1 MILIKFSKESNVE
14 GIWFQFLYQL
24 NEIDPL
30 ETHELLF
37 IFNFLLNL
45 TTNGEYYT
53 RIESKLFCN
62 SMTQSNTR
70 FQSQQ
75 NINQFSFPSFNKF
88 TIQEKVNSECFQSD
102 VFILNRIDH
111 YDRNKDVNTI
121 IEQYLIKYSRKTQK
135 FKINM
140 IWFLD
145 VLIRALFEIVSDRQ
159 IKKLYLCILHDFIKI
174 SNYNLAFLSN
184 DSISLKFLLYFRY
197 EEDTEVRKK
206 ISLILTDILKANSK
220 VSHIRV
226 LSSMLKSPL
235 EVSEILKSTNLIS
248 IFQDKELLKIKSKN
262 MEIMSDSLRELFY
275 MIINIVEF
283 SKSNLIQKETLCFSG
298 NSSGMI
304 LKNFNS
310 FPSTNFSIIC
320 QIKFENLM
328 PFKKKFSVDYKK
340 SLKHESFMDGFCKR
354 SFNFIKPHQTRV
366 SELKKPISDDKVIE
380 VEIKLLDQKKEEN
393 APDIQKYSYLSK
405 DTPKKYRPILFS
417 LFSSSESYLEIF
429 LEDQKSIFDSNVVS
443 NKLTC
448 KDPPK
453 KYLKIRFVNTKK
465 EKNYEQSFLHD
476 FKEEEWYDLAIS
488 FQRNPKNK
496 NFFEVFLNGIEIMS
510 NDSSGE
516 MLGEYLDEFKCLNLF
531 SIGCSPP
538 AFLKTNNAGGSSEKN
553 IDLSDCFCGELKNL
567 LILDLAL
574 NLEGSKKVLKKLKEE
589 MSFGE
594 KPEKTSNQIY
604 SNKNIIMSLD
614 DFTVL
619 ADIKMGFDFVWFE
632 IKNKNE
638 IKFLELDKYIQEKI
652 VTEQAQSS
660 KNNNNLFTKFLDIFK
675 FNKPNV
681 RKNKQ
686 YNDFK
691 IYTKE
696 VTFIEKNTFFEIL
709 FINGNMDVLL
719 YIFEIILSKENKFD
733 SEAKY

>member
-1 MILIKFSKESNVE
+1 
-14 GIWFQFLYQL
+14 
-24 NEIDPL
+24 
-30 ETHELLF
+30 
-37 IFNFLLNL
+37 
-45 TTNGEYYT
+45 
-53 RIESKLFCN
+53 
-62 SMTQSNTR
+62 
-70 FQSQQ
+70 
-75 NINQFSFPSFNKF
+75 
-88 TIQEKVNSECFQSD
+88 
-102 VFILNRIDH
+102 
-111 YDRNKDVNTI
+111 
-121 IEQYLIKYSRKTQK
+121 
-135 FKINM
+135 
-140 IWFLD
+140 
-145 VLIRALFEIVSDRQ
+145 
-159 IKKLYLCILHDFIKI
+159 
-174 SNYNLAFLSN
+174 
-184 DSISLKFLLYFRY
+184 
-197 EEDTEVRKK
+197 
-206 ISLILTDILKANSK
+206 
-220 VSHIRV
+220 
-226 LSSMLKSPL
+226 
-235 EVSEILKSTNLIS
+235 
-248 IFQDKELLKIKSKN
+248 
-262 MEIMSDSLRELFY
+262 
-275 MIINIVEF
+275 
-283 SKSNLIQKETLCFSG
+283 
-298 NSSGMI
+298 
-304 LKNFNS
+304 
-310 FPSTNFSIIC
+310 
-320 QIKFENLM
+320 M

-496 NFFEVFLNGIEIMS
+496 NFFEVS

>member
-1 MILIKFSKESNVE
+1 
-14 GIWFQFLYQL
+14 
-24 NEIDPL
+24 
-30 ETHELLF
+30 
-37 IFNFLLNL
+37 
-45 TTNGEYYT
+45 
-53 RIESKLFCN
+53 
-62 SMTQSNTR
+62 MTQSNTR